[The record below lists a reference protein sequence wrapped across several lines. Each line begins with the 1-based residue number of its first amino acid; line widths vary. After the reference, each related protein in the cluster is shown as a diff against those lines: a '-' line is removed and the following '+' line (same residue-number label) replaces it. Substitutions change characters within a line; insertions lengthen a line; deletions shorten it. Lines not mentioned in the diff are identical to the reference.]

1 MLEVVGPGRTRAALG
16 LPASR
21 MQSGSSA
28 HQARGR
34 EASKIRRAAHRV
46 LLTHLATRGRVR
58 AGDLTEIVA
67 PHGVAARCEC
77 PHVSAGAVL
86 AGDKSEWKGS
96 SGSSQL
102 WQSRS
107 VWTMVPQTGGGRA
120 APVTTPLVSPLWL
133 GFVPLDVFIQQV
145 LLG

>member
-21 MQSGSSA
+21 MQSGSGQGQGGEQDPEGGSPRSA
-28 HQARGR
+28 HTSCNTRAGPCRGSDR
-34 EASKIRRAAHRV
+34 DRC
-46 LLTHLATRGRVR
+46 TTRGSGSLRMPPR
-58 AGDLTEIVA
+58 QCRRG
-67 PHGVAARCEC
+67 HGW
-77 PHVSAGAVL
+77 GQ
-86 AGDKSEWKGS
+86 DKSEWK
-96 SGSSQL
+96 GSSQL